1 MASAPQE
8 SAKNGMAR
16 PSESGLHDDKGQALV
31 ELALVVPLLTLIF
44 VGAAEVGRIAY
55 AAIEVNNAARAG
67 VAYASQSHTTADDT
81 NPSNL
86 ALIKLAATQEAP
98 DVSGMTVSVSNSCSC
113 ATVPSTGP
121 VTYTPITCLTALTTC
136 PSPGRIMD
144 TVQVN
149 TTATI
154 DTAFHFPGIPNS
166 LTLRGQ
172 AIMNTE
178 Q

>member
-1 MASAPQE
+1 MKSASRK
-8 SAKNGMAR
+8 SARRRASTAR
-16 PSESGLHDDKGQALV
+16 HGLREDSGQALV

-67 VAYASQSHTTADDT
+67 VAYASQGHTTAGDKP
-81 NPSNL
+81 N
-86 ALIKLAATQEAP
+86 IQLAATKEAP
-98 DVSGMTVSVSNSCSC
+98 DVEGMTTDVSNTCSC

-121 VTYTPITCLTALTTC
+121 VTYTPIACPTALTTC

-172 AIMNTE
+172 AIMNTV

>member
-1 MASAPQE
+1 MVSALEQ
-8 SAKNGMAR
+8 SAGKGAALAR
-16 PSESGLHDDKGQALV
+16 RRNLRDDAGQALV
-31 ELALVVPLLTLIF
+31 ELALVVPLLTLIL

-67 VAYASQSHTTADDT
+67 VAYASQSHTAASDT
-81 NPSNL
+81 PN
-86 ALIKLAATQEAP
+86 ITLAATNEAP
-98 DVSGMTVSVSNSCSC
+98 DVSGMTVTAANACSC
-113 ATVPSTGP
+113 ATVPAGGGVS
-121 VTYTPITCLTALTTC
+121 YTPITCSTALTSCT
-136 PSPGRIMD
+136 SPGRIME